1 MILNIVLPK
10 VPELSQHIDNISK
23 AQTLLT
29 AIEEVKNLNS
39 IINECLDYF
48 QNEGLANNGLIIC
61 PPLEVTLKT
70 ESWVK
75 VIELFLPAEILH
87 KDRFPSIWNDA
98 IRRFISNYKDQSKIL
113 LFCINSDG
121 REISLMFNS
130 NDTNSSTIIDG
141 LQRFFPGITLVEK
154 HFFIPNFNFKKYLG
168 GVPSTVNEQSVFLP
182 IDNFLTALYGQK
194 FTLLIKM
201 TPLNENLINALVSN
215 LEKYLDFF
223 KTINDLNLMVGAG
236 TGSRNQLTM
245 KFERES
251 SLHLIELLS
260 KDIER
265 CKVGTIHG
273 LWTSEAILF
282 SDNKSCLEKNSSLTI
297 SIFGGEKSFPMRIQT
312 RDQSF
317 QTILTSKEVAS
328 YISFPTKEIPGL
340 SIKPIYSF
348 GTNISISPNG
358 KNRIHLGKILYNMQP
373 TQNDYSLDVDI
384 LKKHLFIAGVTGS
397 GKTTTVKKIINELQG
412 LDSKIPFLII
422 EPVKSEY
429 GKYIKSIA
437 GCYIDVG
444 VDDFRINLFQPAV
457 KNTSI
462 ISHVDYLRAVFAA
475 SFVLYPPMPYVLET
489 AIYEAYKYKGFRF
502 DKYDN
507 SLTIYPSIH
516 DLIENITKVVRD
528 SGYSDRLRDDIVAS
542 LNVRLQ
548 NLLMGF
554 KGNIFGEKYTLPK
567 WSDIMSQPT
576 VINLN
581 RIVDDEQKALIISM
595 ILAYIYE
602 YRENHGEKDTL
613 QHVTIIE
620 EAHRLLSKTASN
632 SGNIDSANPKAHAIE
647 FFCNLLS
654 EIRAYG
660 EGLII
665 AEQIPTKLIGD
676 VIKNTGSK
684 IIHKLIAYDDKMIMG
699 HSMNFE
705 EEQEKFFTLLNPE
718 RGQAIVFSENTNKPI
733 IIEVERFD
741 KK

>member
-1 MILNIVLPK
+1 MLPK

-265 CKVGTIHG
+265 CKV
-273 LWTSEAILF
+273 
-282 SDNKSCLEKNSSLTI
+282 
-297 SIFGGEKSFPMRIQT
+297 
-312 RDQSF
+312 
-317 QTILTSKEVAS
+317 
-328 YISFPTKEIPGL
+328 
-340 SIKPIYSF
+340 
-348 GTNISISPNG
+348 
-358 KNRIHLGKILYNMQP
+358 
-373 TQNDYSLDVDI
+373 
-384 LKKHLFIAGVTGS
+384 
-397 GKTTTVKKIINELQG
+397 
-412 LDSKIPFLII
+412 
-422 EPVKSEY
+422 
-429 GKYIKSIA
+429 
-437 GCYIDVG
+437 
-444 VDDFRINLFQPAV
+444 
-457 KNTSI
+457 
-462 ISHVDYLRAVFAA
+462 
-475 SFVLYPPMPYVLET
+475 
-489 AIYEAYKYKGFRF
+489 
-502 DKYDN
+502 
-507 SLTIYPSIH
+507 
-516 DLIENITKVVRD
+516 
-528 SGYSDRLRDDIVAS
+528 
-542 LNVRLQ
+542 
-548 NLLMGF
+548 
-554 KGNIFGEKYTLPK
+554 
-567 WSDIMSQPT
+567 
-576 VINLN
+576 
-581 RIVDDEQKALIISM
+581 
-595 ILAYIYE
+595 
-602 YRENHGEKDTL
+602 
-613 QHVTIIE
+613 
-620 EAHRLLSKTASN
+620 
-632 SGNIDSANPKAHAIE
+632 
-647 FFCNLLS
+647 
-654 EIRAYG
+654 
-660 EGLII
+660 
-665 AEQIPTKLIGD
+665 
-676 VIKNTGSK
+676 
-684 IIHKLIAYDDKMIMG
+684 
-699 HSMNFE
+699 
-705 EEQEKFFTLLNPE
+705 
-718 RGQAIVFSENTNKPI
+718 
-733 IIEVERFD
+733 
-741 KK
+741 